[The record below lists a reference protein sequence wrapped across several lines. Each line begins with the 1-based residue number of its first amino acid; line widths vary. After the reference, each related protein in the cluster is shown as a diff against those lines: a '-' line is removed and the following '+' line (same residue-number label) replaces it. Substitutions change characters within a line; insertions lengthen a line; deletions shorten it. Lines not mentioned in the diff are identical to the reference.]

1 MKIIHVL
8 ADGSIKDDITGYML
22 NPEMSR
28 EFYEL
33 LKRINH
39 KSSRN

>member
-8 ADGSIKDDITGYML
+8 ADGSIKNDITGYIL

-33 LKRINH
+33 LKRINQ
-39 KSSRN
+39 KSRRN